1 MTTHRS
7 ERFASHGRTAVA
19 LHQQRGRV
27 GRTCGAQ
34 AEYGFALLAARQVDT
49 DLYRSTRVEPCTD
62 LAGKTR
68 AQQRGRIAQRAVATD
83 KFLAITGKRAR
94 HLVDVEKGNPVGE
107 FGVVGIAR
115 IECAVSR
122 V

>member
-1 MTTHRS
+1 MTTHRG
-7 ERFASHGRTAVA
+7 ERFAGHDRAAVA
-19 LHQQRGRV
+19 LHQQRGRG

-34 AEYGFALLAARQVDT
+34 AEYDFALLAGRQVDT
-49 DLYRSTRVEPCTD
+49 DLYRSTRVKPGTD

-83 KFLAITGKRAR
+83 KFRAITGKGAR
-94 HLVDVEKGNPVGE
+94 HFVDVEKGNPLGE

-115 IECAVSR
+115 IEW
-122 V
+122 